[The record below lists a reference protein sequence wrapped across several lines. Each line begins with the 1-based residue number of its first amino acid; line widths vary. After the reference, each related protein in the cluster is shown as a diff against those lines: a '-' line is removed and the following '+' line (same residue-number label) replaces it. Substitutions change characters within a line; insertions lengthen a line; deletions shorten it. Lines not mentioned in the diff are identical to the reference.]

1 MTIQGLHHITLVCSN
16 AQQTVNFYTQVL
28 LGQRLVK
35 KTVNLR
41 PIPATP
47 WRAREVA

>member
-16 AQQTVNFYTQVL
+16 AQQTIDFYTQV